1 MQALRFASSGTRA
14 SNASLNSAD
23 WHQHIAPGVAL
34 SITHAF
40 GSPQSGQFFKWGQ
53 ARLI

>member
-14 SNASLNSAD
+14 SNASPNSTD
-23 WHQHIAPGVAL
+23 WHQHVSPGVAL

-40 GSPQSGQFFKWGQ
+40 GSPHSGQLDLIG
-53 ARLI
+53 ARLN